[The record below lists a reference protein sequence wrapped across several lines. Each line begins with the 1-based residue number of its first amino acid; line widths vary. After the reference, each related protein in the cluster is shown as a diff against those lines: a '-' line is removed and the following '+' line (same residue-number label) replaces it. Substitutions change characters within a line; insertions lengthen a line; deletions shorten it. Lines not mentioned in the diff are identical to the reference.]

1 MKTLGISRRDLLRLA
16 TVSLLTA
23 GIGTLSQKA
32 IAASADWPTKTVK
45 LVVPF
50 PPGGGTDLLARA
62 LAERLSN
69 VFGRTFVVEN
79 RPGAGAAVG
88 TEYVARATDGHT
100 FLFASSNHVTVPAL
114 NTRLRY
120 DIFKDFK
127 SISLVTDQASVFA
140 VSPDLPGANLGEVL
154 EHIKAN
160 PGKYNY
166 GTAGIGSGQHLS
178 TAYLQQLT
186 GIDVVHVPLKGQGE
200 IISEL
205 LGKRIQL
212 GFLVLST
219 ALPYFQAGTI
229 RPLGV
234 STEQRSVFA
243 PDIPTISEAG
253 VPNFVARSWLG
264 LLGPVSTPDDVV
276 TRLHDAVIAFK
287 DDPSYIAITNKAGMT
302 LINSTPE
309 ELDVEIKRGYDQWRA
324 VVAKA
329 NIQQQ

>member
-1 MKTLGISRRDLLRLA
+1 MNTSGISRRRWLRLA
-16 TVSLLTA
+16 SASLVAA
-23 GIGTLSQKA
+23 GIALGSPAL
-32 IAASADWPTKTVK
+32 AANADWPTKTVK

-62 LAERLSN
+62 LAERLSKS
-69 VFGRTFVVEN
+69 FGQTFVVEN

-114 NTRLRY
+114 NTHLRY

-127 SISLVTDQASVFA
+127 SISLVSDQASVFA
-140 VSPDLPGANLGEVL
+140 VSPDLPGKNLTEVL
-154 EHIKAN
+154 AHIKAN

-219 ALPYFQAGTI
+219 AVPYFEAGTI

-234 STEQRSVFA
+234 STEQRSPFA
-243 PDIPTISEAG
+243 PDIPTLSEAG

-264 LLGPVSTPDDVV
+264 LLGPASTPDSVV
-276 TRLHDAVIAFK
+276 TKLHDAVVGYQN
-287 DDPSYIAITNKAGMT
+287 DPSYIAITDKAGMT
-302 LINSTPE
+302 LVNSTPAAF
-309 ELDVEIKRGYDQWRA
+309 DAEIKRGYQQWRT
-324 VVAKA
+324 VVTNA